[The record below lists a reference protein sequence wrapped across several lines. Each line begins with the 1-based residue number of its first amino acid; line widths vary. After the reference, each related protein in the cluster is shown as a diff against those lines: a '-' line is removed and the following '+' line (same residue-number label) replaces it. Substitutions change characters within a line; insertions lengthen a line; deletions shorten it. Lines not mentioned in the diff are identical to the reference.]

1 MKILVAD
8 DEAPARF
15 LLKSFLADEGFSP
28 EDIGEACDGLELVS
42 LVQAERPRLCFV
54 DIRMPGMDGL
64 DALRICVPQ
73 ATGTSW
79 VIVSSYSEFEY
90 ARAALRLGIT
100 EYLVKPVDPGDLRAC
115 LERFRMLPS
124 CPEQDPVI
132 SRILDHVS
140 RNFNTEVSILDLA
153 EMTGFTP
160 NYLSAFFHK
169 KMGETF
175 MSYLTRVRVTEARR
189 LLIEGGLS
197 VADAA
202 RAVGYSDVRHF
213 SRRYREV
220 LGAYPSESRPEN
232 LPPGKPEGRQTGKP

>member
-1 MKILVAD
+1 MRTGMKIIIAD

-15 LLKSFLADEGFSP
+15 LLKSFLQDEGFP
-28 EDIGEACDGLELVS
+28 PGDIGEACDGLGLVS
-42 LVQAERPRLCFV
+42 MVQDEKPRLCFV

-64 DALRICVPQ
+64 EALRLCVPQ
-73 ATGTSW
+73 AAGTSW

-115 LERFRMLPS
+115 LERFRLLPS

-132 SRILDHVS
+132 SRILDHVA
-140 RNFNTEVSILDLA
+140 RNFNTEVSIVDLA

-175 MSYLTRVRVTEARR
+175 MSYLTRVRVVEARR
-189 LLIEGGLS
+189 LLLEGDIS

-213 SRRYREV
+213 SRRYHEV
-220 LGAYPSESRPEN
+220 LGAYPSDRRS
-232 LPPGKPEGRQTGKP
+232 GTHKS